1 MFSFM
6 IINSK
11 EKGIT
16 ANSTLAMRR
25 TRSQNTL
32 ALCVPNWKSSY
43 DVMFM
48 YQSHQQ
54 HFANINFYD
63 LDPVIYKNSMG
74 YSGSS
79 QGMRIYIPCLFCIS
93 S

>member
-1 MFSFM
+1 MLSFM

-11 EKGIT
+11 EKDIT

-32 ALCVPNWKSSY
+32 DLCVPNWKSAY

-48 YQSHQQ
+48 CQSRQQ
-54 HFANINFYD
+54 HFAEY
-63 LDPVIYKNSMG
+63 
-74 YSGSS
+74 
-79 QGMRIYIPCLFCIS
+79 
-93 S
+93 